1 MAPLRTLL
9 ISVVVSI
16 VCTTALADRLSEEQ
30 LHAIGKESAK
40 FVVYAPKPD
49 YPVGARARHF
59 TGSGIVVIRIH
70 VKTGRVV
77 EARIGRS
84 TGHTTLDQA
93 AIRAFSQW
101 RFKPGAL
108 KPIGEISPWRHDPF
122 GKEDALLKIPVNF
135 TM

>member
-1 MAPLRTLL
+1 MPPLCALL
-9 ISVVVSI
+9 ISFIVI
-16 VCTTALADRLSEEQ
+16 VCTTARADRLSREQ
-30 LHAIGKESAK
+30 LDAIGKEAAK
-40 FVVYAPKPD
+40 FLVYAPKPD
-49 YPVGARARHF
+49 YPLEARARHI
-59 TGSGIVVIRIH
+59 TGSGIVIIRIH

-84 TGHTTLDQA
+84 TGHATLDQA

-108 KPIGEISPWRHDPF
+108 KPIGEISPWRHDSF

-135 TM
+135 LM

>member
-1 MAPLRTLL
+1 MPALRALL
-9 ISVVVSI
+9 TSLIVI
-16 VCTTALADRLSEEQ
+16 VCTTARADRLSPEQ
-30 LHAIGKESAK
+30 LNAIGKEAAK
-40 FVVYAPKPD
+40 FLVYAPKLD
-49 YPVGARARHF
+49 YPIAARARHI

-84 TGHTTLDQA
+84 TGHATLDQA
-93 AIRAFSQW
+93 AVRAFSQW

-135 TM
+135 VM

>member
-1 MAPLRTLL
+1 MPPLCALL
-9 ISVVVSI
+9 ISFIVI
-16 VCTTALADRLSEEQ
+16 VCTTARADRLSREQ
-30 LHAIGKESAK
+30 LDAIGKEAAK
-40 FVVYAPKPD
+40 FLVYAPKPD
-49 YPVGARARHF
+49 YPLEARARHI
-59 TGSGIVVIRIH
+59 TGSGIVIIRIH

-84 TGHTTLDQA
+84 TGHATLDQA

-135 TM
+135 LM

>member
-1 MAPLRTLL
+1 MPPLRALVL
-9 ISVVVSI
+9 SFIVV
-16 VCTTALADRLSEEQ
+16 VCTTARADRLSQEQ
-30 LHAIGKESAK
+30 LDAIGKEAAK
-40 FVVYAPKPD
+40 FLMYAPKPD
-49 YPVGARARHF
+49 YPLEARARHI

-84 TGHTTLDQA
+84 TGHATLDQA

-135 TM
+135 MM